1 MNLKT
6 INQILDAISEIK
18 SDSMTLKLGE
28 VRQTLIDYKKDTSK
42 GLSLTDS
49 DEEYE
54 PYFGWCNVEG
64 CENEGANGGGC
75 WPETGYWTVCSKH
88 ASEYRAGQPQP
99 KMQQKY
105 IDKEA
110 TRLPDGNLPV
120 VNESKNNQSNFG
132 RNQR

>member
-1 MNLKT
+1 MKEE
-6 INQILDAISEIK
+6 IGGILRRRFTRGDI
-18 SDSMTLKLGE
+18 
-28 VRQTLIDYKKDTSK
+28 QTATNELLDLFNVS
-42 GLSLTDS
+42 LSLTDS

-64 CENEGANGGGC
+64 CENEGANGGNC

-88 ASEYRAGQPQP
+88 AAEYRAGQPQP

-110 TRLPDGNLPV
+110 TRRPDGTLPIG
-120 VNESKNNQSNFG
+120 NETKFS
-132 RNQR
+132 

>member
-1 MNLKT
+1 MHLKT
-6 INQILDAISEIK
+6 INQLLDAISEIK
-18 SDSMTLKLGE
+18 IDSITLKLGE

-88 ASEYRAGQPQP
+88 AAEYRAGQPQP

-110 TRLPDGNLPV
+110 TRLPDGTLPV
-120 VNESKNNQSNFG
+120 GNESKNNQSKFS
-132 RNQR
+132 